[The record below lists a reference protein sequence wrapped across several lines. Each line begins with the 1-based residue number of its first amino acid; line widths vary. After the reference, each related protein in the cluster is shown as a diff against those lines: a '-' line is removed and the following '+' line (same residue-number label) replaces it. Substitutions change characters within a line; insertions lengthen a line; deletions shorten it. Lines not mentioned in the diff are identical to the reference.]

1 MLMKNDF
8 HFDQESPDQET
19 TRSGKVALLW
29 RVEWIVAIALSAV
42 VLFLL
47 VVRATHAGAL
57 WRDEA
62 ESAQS
67 ARMPIGEMVE
77 NIQYTSFPILFPV
90 FVRAYTTVFGRVT

>member
-1 MLMKNDF
+1 MKNDF
-8 HFDQESPDQET
+8 RSDQESPDQET

-77 NIQYTSFPILFPV
+77 ISNTHPSRFFSRYSFELT
-90 FVRAYTTVFGRVT
+90 RRCLGR